1 MIKPFIIKEVVM
13 GNKQGLL
20 KTEDWWSVWLGLFIF
35 ILSLGSLVGLDLLGW
50 AGTPKVWMEFS
61 KSLAPASKA

>member
-1 MIKPFIIKEVVM
+1 M

-35 ILSLGSLVGLDLLGW
+35 MVHP
-50 AGTPKVWMEFS
+50 T
-61 KSLAPASKA
+61 KAYFDS